1 MASVG
6 GSSIAVPDFRVAL
19 RDSSFWFSPSDSLGR
34 VKLSSVGFG
43 GCKRGLLVMMRPD
56 QLCSSIDPECK
67 LENYA
72 TSMYLKVDVNHCF

>member
-34 VKLSSVGFG
+34 VKLSSVGLG
-43 GCKRGLLVMMRPD
+43 GCKRGAGDDEGPTNCVD
-56 QLCSSIDPECK
+56 Q
-67 LENYA
+67 
-72 TSMYLKVDVNHCF
+72 